1 MKKKIFMVGVL
12 AVALTFG
19 LAQNVSAQMNAFSDA
34 KNRDEQFLE
43 LLEAQPYYWVAV
55 GDEAIEQVFGQFYQ
69 LNTAIEGL
77 HYTVLSGA
85 VCIFFRWETER
96 AVGDKVV
103 MLYFDDDPSDGI
115 IKAKLEKDA
124 NIPRF
129 LGPFGGDASEAG
141 RRASLRRILTAAN
154 AYRTNHNTLPQQW

>member
-19 LAQNVSAQMNAFSDA
+19 LAQNISAQMNAFSDA
-34 KNRDEQFLE
+34 ENRDEQLME
-43 LLEAQPYYWVAV
+43 LLEARPYYWVAV
-55 GDEAIEQVFGQFYQ
+55 GDERIEEIFARFYQ
-69 LNTAIEGL
+69 TNIAIEGL
-77 HYTVLSGA
+77 HYTVMSGA

-103 MLYFDDDPSDGI
+103 MLFFDDDPSDGK
-115 IKAKLEKDA
+115 IKAKLERDA
-124 NIPRF
+124 NVPRF
-129 LGPFGGDASEAG
+129 FGPFGGDASEAG

-154 AYRTNHNTLPQQW
+154 AYKANHNTLPQQW